1 MNRVMYYGAK
11 LWDLIYLNIL
21 TMLCCIPLITTGA
34 SWTAMQYTLLKIYRD
49 EDDGVTKCF
58 FRAFRS
64 NFLQSTGL
72 MLFFGEVLYLLWL
85 NYTLTRDLDSE
96 LPDFLLVLL
105 PVLIILVLCVGVWA
119 FVLQAR
125 YRNSVFTTIKNAAF
139 IALRHPIRSLLMAV
153 LAFLPIILIKL
164 TLRSVP
170 VVILL
175 GFTAGGLAQVQL
187 YNSILVKLE
196 NGSRQD
202 SVS

>member
-21 TMLCCIPLITTGA
+21 TMLCCIPMVTIGA

-49 EDDGVTKCF
+49 EDDGVTKSFC
-58 FRAFRS
+58 RAFRS

-72 MLFFGEVLYLLWL
+72 MLLFGSGLCLLWI
-85 NYTLTRDLDSE
+85 NCELTRNLDSE

-105 PVLIILVLCVGVWA
+105 PVVIILVLCIAVWA

-125 YRNSVFTTIKNAAF
+125 YRNSIFTTIKNAAL
-139 IALRHPIRSLLMAV
+139 IAIRYPIRSVLMAI
-153 LAFLPIILIKL
+153 LMFLPLILIKL

-175 GFTAGGLAQVQL
+175 GFVAGGLAQVQL

-196 NGSRQD
+196 NGSRQEP
-202 SVS
+202 VS